1 MGYRS
6 EVAGLIYAPQELVS
20 KFKKDHADVMQLLD
34 DEFNDGSLKYLSDEV
49 YDFIYLH
56 GKEWKWYDDYKEVKA
71 WHDLMDLAEKDGLA
85 VEFVRI
91 GEEYDDI
98 ETDYRGASDM
108 LNYYLNVERF
118 IEVNC

>member
-6 EVAGLIYAPQELVS
+6 EVAGLIYAPQELVN
-20 KFKKDHADVMQLLD
+20 KFKKDHADVIQLLD
-34 DEFNDGSLKYLSDEV
+34 DEFNDGSLKYLGNEE

-56 GKEWKWYDDYKEVKA
+56 GKQWKWYDSFKEVEA
-71 WHDLMDLAEKDGLA
+71 WHKLMDLAEKDGLA

-91 GEEYDDI
+91 GEDYDDI
-98 ETDYRGASDM
+98 ETEYQGVDF

-118 IEVNC
+118 IEATF